1 MDILKYTKRKTFKLF
16 DKITLL
22 NITEVYSEHSENDL
36 DDEDEPI
43 VVQISEEYYK
53 DEFEVEENGDTE

>member
-1 MDILKYTKRKTFKLF
+1 MDILKYTKIKTFKLF

>member
-1 MDILKYTKRKTFKLF
+1 MDILKYTKIKTFKLF
-16 DKITLL
+16 DKFTLL